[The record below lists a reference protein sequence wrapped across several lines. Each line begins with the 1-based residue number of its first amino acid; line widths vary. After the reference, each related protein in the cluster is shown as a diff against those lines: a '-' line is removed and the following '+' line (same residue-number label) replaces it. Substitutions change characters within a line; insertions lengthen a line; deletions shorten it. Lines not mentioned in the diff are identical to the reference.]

1 MSWQGRGSLKGA
13 ITAFTAARALTYIS
27 SESALYTVH
36 FAFALFTIILP
47 SHAVLSSCYDCCG
60 FQYKDLI
67 TVMARDKQ
75 INKQADELQ
84 AV

>member
-1 MSWQGRGSLKGA
+1 MKAA
-13 ITAFTAARALTYIS
+13 ITAFTAARALTYFS
-27 SESALYTVH
+27 SEIVLYTVH
-36 FAFALFTIILP
+36 FAFVLFNIILS

-60 FQYKDLI
+60 FWYKDLI

-75 INKQADELQ
+75 INKQGDELEAMK